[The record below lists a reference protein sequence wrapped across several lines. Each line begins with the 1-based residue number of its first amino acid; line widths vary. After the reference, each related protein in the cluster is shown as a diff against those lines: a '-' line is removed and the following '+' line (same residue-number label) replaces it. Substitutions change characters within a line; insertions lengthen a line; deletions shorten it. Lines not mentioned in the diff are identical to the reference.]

1 MLSRPTA
8 SPPTLAA
15 ETPMTSS
22 DSNQGGGPPK
32 AEASPGL
39 VAEFVDFLLHN
50 KLWWMTPIAIVLAVL
65 IGFILYAESS
75 PVIPFIYTVQ

>member
-1 MLSRPTA
+1 
-8 SPPTLAA
+8 
-15 ETPMTSS
+15 MTSS
-22 DSNQGGGPPK
+22 DSNQEGGAPAAKGGP
-32 AEASPGL
+32 GL
-39 VAEFVDFLLHN
+39 GAEFVDFLLHN